1 MSLRNSGG
9 LFTLPEKRNLLLAL
23 LIFAATLIL
32 YNPVNRHPFVNYD
45 DNRYVTENPR
55 VRAGLSWDTIRWAMT
70 STEQANW
77 HPLTWIS
84 HALDCSLFQL
94 NPAGH
99 HFTSLLMHALSA
111 VLLFLLL
118 ARATGRA
125 GASLLAAGLFALHP
139 INVESVA
146 WVAER
151 KNVLS
156 TFFFLAAIGA
166 YGWYALRPG
175 WRRYASVVALFVC
188 GLMSKPMVV
197 TLPFVLILLDYWPL
211 GRMEGSPPTTFEA
224 PQRKFSGLLIEKW
237 PLFLLSAAS
246 SIITLRAQRS
256 GGAIRSTLQFPFSVR
271 LENAVVAYAMYLW
284 KTVWPARLAPLYPYP
299 GNSLA
304 AWQVIAG
311 VVVLIAATVLALRWK
326 RYAIVGWLW
335 FLGTLVPVI
344 GLVQVG
350 DAAMADRYAYIPLI
364 GMFVMTAFGLADLAD
379 ALKLN
384 FTVRAIPVACV
395 LLALSVATE
404 RQLAYWSSS
413 YDLWSHTLS
422 VTGANYIAQDNL
434 GGALVL
440 LGRADEAYPH
450 FQAAAEINPLDPMS
464 HSNLGAYLLEH
475 ERLSESIK
483 QDEIAISLTSD
494 RGLLAST
501 YANLGSAYRGLGEYG
516 KARQSYDEALRL
528 NDRQFNAW
536 LGLGIL
542 LEAQGRQ
549 KDAISN
555 YARSVEIAP
564 TAEGYLRLGHAL
576 EQDQRKPEALAVYRQ
591 ALKTFPDLKPAQE
604 AVQALSEGR

>member
-1 MSLRNSGG
+1 V
-9 LFTLPEKRNLLLAL
+9 LAL

-45 DNRYVTENPR
+45 DDRYLTENSH
-55 VRAGLSWDTIRWAMT
+55 VRAGLSWDLIRWAIT

-84 HALDCSLFQL
+84 HALDCSLFHL
-94 NPAGH
+94 NPTGH
-99 HFTSLLMHALSA
+99 HFTSLLIHALNVA
-111 VLLFLLL
+111 LLFCLL

-125 GASLLAAGLFALHP
+125 GASLFAAGVFALHP
-139 INVESVA
+139 INVESIA

-166 YGWYALRPG
+166 YGWYTLRPG
-175 WRRYASVVALFVC
+175 WRRYATVAALFAC

-211 GRMEGSPPTTFEA
+211 GRMEGGPPGAFEA
-224 PQRKFSGLLIEKW
+224 PQRRFSSLLVEKS

-246 SIITLRAQRS
+246 SMITMRAQQS

-271 LENAVVAYAMYLW
+271 VENAVVAYTVYLW
-284 KTVWPARLAPLYPYP
+284 KTVWPAHLAPLYPHP
-299 GNSLA
+299 GNSFAPSQVVA
-304 AWQVIAG
+304 AIVL
-311 VVVLIAATVLALRWK
+311 LIAVTVLALQWK

-350 DAAMADRYAYIPLI
+350 DAAMADRYAYIPLM
-364 GMFVMTAFGLADLAD
+364 GVFVMVTFGFADLGD
-379 ALKLN
+379 TLKLN
-384 FTVRAIPVACV
+384 FTAGAIAVAWV
-395 LLALSVATE
+395 FLALSIVTE

-422 VTGANYIAQDNL
+422 VTGANFIAQDNL
-434 GGALVL
+434 GGALLL

-450 FQAAAEINPLDPMS
+450 FQAAAEINPQDPMS
-464 HSNLGAYLLEH
+464 HSNLGAYFLEH
-475 ERLSESIK
+475 GRLSEAAK

-516 KARQSYDEALRL
+516 KARQSYDQALRL
-528 NDRQFNAW
+528 SDRQFNAY
-536 LGLGIL
+536 LGLGML
-542 LEAQGRQ
+542 LEEQGRLQ
-549 KDAISN
+549 DAISN
-555 YARSVEIAP
+555 YAHSIEVTP

-576 EQDQRKPEALAVYRQ
+576 EQDQRKTEALAVYRQ
-591 ALKTFPDLKPAQE
+591 ALAMFPDLQAAKDAL
-604 AVQALSEGR
+604 QALSDGR